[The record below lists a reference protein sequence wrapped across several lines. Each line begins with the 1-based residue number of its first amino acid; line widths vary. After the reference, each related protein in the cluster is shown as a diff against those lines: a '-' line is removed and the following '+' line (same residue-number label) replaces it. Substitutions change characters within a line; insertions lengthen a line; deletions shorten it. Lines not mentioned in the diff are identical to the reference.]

1 MYLRQSLD
9 RTGEGLAVARQREDC
24 LKLCD
29 LRGWEPREY
38 EDNDTS
44 ASSGVRPNYQRMLHD
59 IESGAIRA
67 VVAWDLDR
75 LHRRPI
81 ELEHFME
88 LADKNGIALATV
100 TGDVD
105 LSTDNGRLFARI
117 KGAVARSEVER
128 KSARQK
134 RAARQ
139 TAEDGKGWGGLRA
152 FGYTQP
158 GNKIV
163 PWEANLVREAYSSI
177 LEGSTLRSVA
187 LKWNSMGVT
196 TTRGNKWSGSTV
208 RQVLVNPRY
217 AGMRTYKGEIVSSDA
232 DWAGLIAE
240 DKWRA
245 VVAILTQ
252 PQRRK
257 GSNAR
262 KNLLTGILLCGR
274 VDCGRP
280 MGSGVSQEGDAI
292 YTCKHC
298 FRNSRRL
305 IPVDALVGKIV
316 VAYFSQDDAQELL
329 VDRDRVDLGELREL
343 EKTYLQQLDTAAVD
357 HYSKKRLSESQY
369 NAVTAD
375 IQQNLDS
382 VQEKMRSATKVE
394 VFQVMLESK
403 EPQKTWE
410 GLSLDRKRAIVR
422 HLMRLTLLPAG
433 RGQKFTREQLVID
446 PLTAED

>member
-1 MYLRQSLD
+1 MRMRAGVYLRQSLD

-24 LKLCD
+24 LRLCAQRD
-29 LRGWEPREY
+29 WDPVEY

-44 ASSGVRPNYQRMLHD
+44 ASKGVRANYQRMLAD

-88 LADKNGIALATV
+88 LADRKGIALATV

-139 TAEDGKGWGGLRA
+139 QAEAGGSWGGLRA

-158 GNKIV
+158 GNEIV

-177 LEGSTLRSVA
+177 LAGSTLRSVA

-217 AGMRTYKGEIVSSDA
+217 AGLRAYKGEIVGK
-232 DWAGLIAE
+232 AGWEGLVPE
-240 DKWRA
+240 EKWRA
-245 VVAILTQ
+245 VTAILNQ

-257 GSNAR
+257 GSNSR
-262 KNLLTGILLCGR
+262 RRLLTGIL
-274 VDCGRP
+274 
-280 MGSGVSQEGDAI
+280 
-292 YTCKHC
+292 
-298 FRNSRRL
+298 
-305 IPVDALVGKIV
+305 
-316 VAYFSQDDAQELL
+316 
-329 VDRDRVDLGELREL
+329 
-343 EKTYLQQLDTAAVD
+343 
-357 HYSKKRLSESQY
+357 
-369 NAVTAD
+369 
-375 IQQNLDS
+375 
-382 VQEKMRSATKVE
+382 
-394 VFQVMLESK
+394 
-403 EPQKTWE
+403 
-410 GLSLDRKRAIVR
+410 
-422 HLMRLTLLPAG
+422 
-433 RGQKFTREQLVID
+433 
-446 PLTAED
+446 